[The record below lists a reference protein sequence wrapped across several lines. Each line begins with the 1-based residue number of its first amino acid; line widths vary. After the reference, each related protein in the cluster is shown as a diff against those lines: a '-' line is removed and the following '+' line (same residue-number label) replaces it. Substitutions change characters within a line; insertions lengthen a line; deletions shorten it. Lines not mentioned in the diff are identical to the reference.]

1 MLQLQ
6 YYNHKLS
13 QTHVE
18 KILANYNIK
27 YNTMKNEIEAKINS
41 MIKLFVNEIRAFLE
55 NIEEIKMDRKRISE
69 AENIKLEFA
78 MLKARLEDKISNE
91 QKLKDEIN
99 HLTKENL
106 SLKTRIRA
114 KANFIAKNRSK
125 FWRDLPYTGSSTVR
139 GDGKFSKSKFK
150 KTAGTESSTY
160 LRDKIV
166 IKKMKIKKKNR
177 KNNLSC
183 SFEKKG
189 AKNAEIKHTGSMTQ
203 RNNNNS
209 CEKRIINNN
218 KNSNI
223 KSSNNKNKKNIMFQ
237 STPAN
242 KTKNYNTT
250 INKKTLIKS
259 SQNDNKNKAD
269 ELNNSFEIKPFDQS
283 IDEDDSISDD
293 VIEEE
298 IKELETDEKD
308 ILSLLDQIKQLKHLK
323 ENF

>member
-13 QTHVE
+13 KNHVE

-114 KANFIAKNRSK
+114 KANYIAKNKSK
-125 FWRDLPYTGSSTVR
+125 FWHDLPYTGSSTVR
-139 GDGKFSKSKFK
+139 GEGKFLKSKFK
-150 KTAGTESSTY
+150 KTPGTESSTY

-166 IKKMKIKKKNR
+166 IRKMKIKKKNR

-183 SFEKKG
+183 SFEKKN
-189 AKNAEIKHTGSMTQ
+189 AKNVEIKHTGSMTQ

-209 CEKRIINNN
+209 SEKRIINNN

-223 KSSNNKNKKNIMFQ
+223 KSSNNKNKKNIVFQ

-250 INKKTLIKS
+250 INKKTLIRN
-259 SQNDNKNKAD
+259 SQNDNKNNVD

-293 VIEEE
+293 VIDEE

-323 ENF
+323 ENI